1 MNTPGKN
8 EDTVNGQ
15 TGERDDD
22 ALKQNDKA
30 RNPVWEQEDKLIG
43 DDYEIA
49 LVQNAEEQADE
60 TTPIEG
66 SENY

>member
-15 TGERDDD
+15 TSERDDD

-30 RNPVWEQEDKLIG
+30 RNPEWEQEDKLIG
-43 DDYEIA
+43 DDYEIE